1 MRREKKEPA
10 SKFCWSENKLQDLL
24 SRGFFTDDSAH
35 KIETSQVGLQRIQK
49 LNYFETMYQGKLPHN
64 KPFQDPKNTIIGC
77 HSCKYAM
84 KTS

>member
-49 LNYFETMYQGKLPHN
+49 LNYFETMY
-64 KPFQDPKNTIIGC
+64 
-77 HSCKYAM
+77 
-84 KTS
+84 